1 MLERKKLFN
10 ELGDDSLQAQKIVG
24 GSATGILNLNNV
36 KYSWVKPLFRKML
49 GDFWIPEKVSLVE
62 DKVSIK
68 NLTEE
73 EDKAVRNTLSFL
85 IFLDS
90 IQVANLPNIANYIT
104 DPAIS
109 NLIGVQD
116 FQEIIHAQ
124 SYQYILE
131 GLYPNSEREDIY
143 NLWRDNPVL
152 LERNKFIADQYEQFI
167 DNPTEDNFKRVLV
180 ANFLLEGIY
189 FYSGFN
195 LFEQLAARQ
204 KIVQTAKVISYIKV
218 DEANHLAVF
227 TNIINDFM
235 DTQKEADWIIPMVQ
249 KAVEQEIAW
258 GHYIYGDNILGISK
272 KSTEEHIK
280 SLGNKRLRALRL
292 PEVFGEVTNPYLH
305 LELKDSNKRENFF
318 ETSVTSYSRSE
329 AVDGWDDF

>member
-10 ELGDDSLQAQKIVG
+10 ENGDDSLQSQQIVG
-24 GSATGILNLNNV
+24 GNSTGILNLNNV

-49 GDFWIPEKVSLVE
+49 GDFWIPEKVSLVD
-62 DKVSIK
+62 DKVSVK
-68 NLTEE
+68 NLSKE
-73 EDKAVRNTLSFL
+73 EDEAVRNTLSFL

-116 FQEIIHAQ
+116 FQEIIHSQ

-131 GLYPNSEREDIY
+131 GLYANSEREGIY
-143 NLWRDNPVL
+143 DLWRNNPL
-152 LERNKFIADQYEQFI
+152 LLQRNKFIADQYEMFT
-167 DNPTEDNFKRVLV
+167 DNPTVENFNKVLV

-195 LFEQLAARQ
+195 LFEQLASRH
-204 KIVQTAKVISYIKV
+204 KIVQSAQVIAYIKR
-218 DEANHLAVF
+218 DEANHLAIF
-227 TNIINDFM
+227 THLINELM
-235 DTQKEADWIIPMVQ
+235 DTDKEKDWIIPMVVE
-249 KAVEQEIAW
+249 AVEQEIAW
-258 GHYIYGDNILGISK
+258 GKQTYGNNILGISE
-272 KSTEEHIK
+272 KSTEDHIK
-280 SLGNKRLRALRL
+280 YLGNRRLRALRL
-292 PEVFGEVTNPYLH
+292 PEVFGDVMNPYLH
-305 LELKDSNKRENFF
+305 LELADTKRENFF
-318 ETSVTSYSRSE
+318 ETTVTSYSKSE

>member
-10 ELGDDSLQAQKIVG
+10 AGGDDSLQAQKIVG
-24 GSATGILNLNNV
+24 GNSTGILNLNNV
-36 KYSWVKPLFRKML
+36 RYSWVKPLFRKML

-62 DKVSIK
+62 DKVSVK
-68 NLTEE
+68 NLTKE
-73 EDKAVRNTLSFL
+73 EDIAVRNTLSFL

-90 IQVANLPNIANYIT
+90 IQVTNLPNIANYVT

-109 NLIGVQD
+109 NLLGVHD

-143 NLWRDNPVL
+143 NLWRSNKLL
-152 LERNKFIADQYEQFI
+152 LERNQFIAEQYEMFL
-167 DNPTEDNFKRVLV
+167 DNPTEENFKRVLV

-195 LFEQLAARQ
+195 LFEQLASRH
-204 KIVQTAKVISYIKV
+204 KLVQTAKVIAYIKV
-218 DEANHLAVF
+218 DEGNHLAVF
-227 TNIINDFM
+227 TNLINDLM
-235 DTQKEADWIIPMVQ
+235 DTQAEADWIIPMVQ

-258 GHYIYGDNILGISK
+258 GQQIYGDGILGISK
-272 KSTEEHIK
+272 KSTEQHIK
-280 SLGNKRLRALRL
+280 FLGNRRLRALRL
-292 PEVFGEVTNPYLH
+292 PEVFGEVMNPYLH
-305 LELKDSNKRENFF
+305 LESQGNKRENFF
-318 ETSVTSYSRSE
+318 ETTVTSYSKSE
-329 AVDGWDDF
+329 AVDGWDEF